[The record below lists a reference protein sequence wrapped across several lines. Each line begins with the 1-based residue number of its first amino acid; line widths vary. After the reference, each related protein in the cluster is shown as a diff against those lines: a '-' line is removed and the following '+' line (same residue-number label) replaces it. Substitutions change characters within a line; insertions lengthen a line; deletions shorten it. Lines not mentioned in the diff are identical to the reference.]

1 MCEKTFLE
9 NEYNSIHFRDI
20 NCFETSKENL
30 TIEDYVQDVIK
41 IQSPNSPNYQIQEN
55 PNFYKNSEN
64 DIASKDNGQNE
75 NKIISDIQFGE
86 INFKKLS
93 KDRPKNKNKV
103 PHIYEENDST
113 FLNTKKKYTK
123 KKINKKKIN
132 LKNLKTKVKR
142 LIINVMILYSNNII
156 MKVYGNKIG
165 EGVINKKI
173 IRKINPLESNNITIA
188 HNKIL
193 LKKTLREILSTDIS
207 ERYTSVIQSNINE
220 KIINDLLNE
229 ENEDKRQ
236 IFNDLFNKTFSDWIL
251 MLSNPVGE
259 LKDLYEKVLYK
270 GKKKDENEIYLINQI
285 IKNFESEFLN
295 IK

>member
-1 MCEKTFLE
+1 ME
-9 NEYNSIHFRDI
+9 NEYNSIHFQDI
-20 NCFETSKENL
+20 NRFETSKENL

-41 IQSPNSPNYQIQEN
+41 IQSLNSPNYQIQEN
-55 PNFYKNSEN
+55 PNFNKISEN
-64 DIASKDNGQNE
+64 DIASKNNGQNE

-236 IFNDLFNKTFSDWIL
+236 IFNDLFNKTFSYWIL

-285 IKNFESEFLN
+285 VKNFEFEFLN

>member
-1 MCEKTFLE
+1 
-9 NEYNSIHFRDI
+9 
-20 NCFETSKENL
+20 
-30 TIEDYVQDVIK
+30 
-41 IQSPNSPNYQIQEN
+41 
-55 PNFYKNSEN
+55 
-64 DIASKDNGQNE
+64 
-75 NKIISDIQFGE
+75 
-86 INFKKLS
+86 
-93 KDRPKNKNKV
+93 
-103 PHIYEENDST
+103 
-113 FLNTKKKYTK
+113 
-123 KKINKKKIN
+123 
-132 LKNLKTKVKR
+132 
-142 LIINVMILYSNNII
+142 MILYSNNII

-193 LKKTLREILSTDIS
+193 LKNTLREILSTDIS

-270 GKKKDENEIYLINQI
+270 GKKRRK
-285 IKNFESEFLN
+285 
-295 IK
+295 